1 MKHIHNESD
10 AESVGEPGNALERLF
25 ELAVMTSEFM
35 EKGMAGRGLTRARAS
50 VLWALHQRGPSTQ
63 RELAD
68 LIGVTPRNITGLVDG
83 LEADGFAERG
93 RHPTDRRATLV
104 SLTGKGVETMTG
116 LTHEFQDGY
125 MWLFD
130 GVPAQDLA
138 AFVSVACSVMDRIRS
153 IEC

>member
-1 MKHIHNESD
+1 MKYVHDESD
-10 AESVGEPGNALERLF
+10 AHSKAGSGSALERLF

-35 EKGMAGRGLTRARAS
+35 ERGIAERGLTRARAS
-50 VLWALHQRGPSTQ
+50 VLWALHQRGSVTQ

-68 LIGVTPRNITGLVDG
+68 LIGVTPRNITGLLDA

-104 SLTGKGVETMTG
+104 SLTAKGVETMTA
-116 LTHEFQDGY
+116 LTDEYHDGY
-125 MWLFD
+125 NWLFE
-130 GVPAQDLA
+130 GIPAEDLA
-138 AFVSVACSVMDRIRS
+138 AFVSVACTVMDRIRA

>member
-1 MKHIHNESD
+1 
-10 AESVGEPGNALERLF
+10 LF
-25 ELAVMTSEFM
+25 ELAGMTSELM
-35 EKGMAGRGLTRARAS
+35 ERGMAERGLTRARAS

-68 LIGVTPRNITGLVDG
+68 LIGVTPRNITGLLDG

-104 SLTGKGVETMTG
+104 SLTGKGAETMAG

-125 MWLFD
+125 LWLFGD
-130 GVPAQDLA
+130 IPAEDLA
-138 AFVSVACSVMDRIRS
+138 TFVSVACTVMDRIRS

>member
-1 MKHIHNESD
+1 
-10 AESVGEPGNALERLF
+10 LF

-35 EKGMAGRGLTRARAS
+35 ERGMAERGLTRARAS
-50 VLWALHQRGPSTQ
+50 VLWALHQGGPMTQ

-68 LIGVTPRNITGLVDG
+68 LIGVTPRNVTGLLDA

-104 SLTGKGVETMTG
+104 SLTGKGVETMTA
-116 LTHEFQDGY
+116 LTDDYQDGY
-125 MWLFD
+125 TWLFD
-130 GVPAQDLA
+130 GIPPEDLT
-138 AFVSVACSVMDRIRS
+138 AFVSVACVVMDRIRT